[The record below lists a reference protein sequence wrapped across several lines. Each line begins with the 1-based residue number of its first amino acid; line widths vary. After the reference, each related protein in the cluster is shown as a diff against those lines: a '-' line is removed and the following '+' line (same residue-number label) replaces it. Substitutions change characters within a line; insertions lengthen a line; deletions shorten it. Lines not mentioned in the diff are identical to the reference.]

1 MQSEHSCMRTC
12 RADISRTLDFTLVM
26 CAAPATGAQI
36 NKELVVLVMV
46 SVARGYGMGVRSMR
60 LLWIS
65 ARERGDE
72 GGIKVGEG
80 MRCAG
85 DWEVIIVVVMVGDW
99 VADDV
104 GL

>member
-46 SVARGYGMGVRSMR
+46 SVARGYGM
-60 LLWIS
+60 
-65 ARERGDE
+65 
-72 GGIKVGEG
+72 
-80 MRCAG
+80 
-85 DWEVIIVVVMVGDW
+85 
-99 VADDV
+99 
-104 GL
+104 

>member
-1 MQSEHSCMRTC
+1 MRTC
-12 RADISRTLDFTLVM
+12 RADISRTLDFTLVI

-46 SVARGYGMGVRSMR
+46 SVARGCGMGVRSIR

-72 GGIKVGEG
+72 GGINVGEG
-80 MRCAG
+80 MRCVG
-85 DWEVIIVVVMVGDW
+85 DWEVIVVEVVVGEGI
-99 VADDV
+99 ADDV